1 MNDLVV
7 CSGLTKCFGT
17 LTALDNVDLHLPSGK
32 IIGLLGPNGSGKTT
46 LIKILTGLLRPT
58 SGSVSIGGYPVGPES
73 KAIVSYLP
81 DKMFYANWM
90 KAENLIDL
98 FADFYADFRRERAE
112 AMCAALSIGMKAPI
126 KSMSKGT
133 QEKLQ
138 LILIMSRDAKLYLL
152 DEPIAGVDPAARDFI
167 LQTILTN
174 YSPESTILLST
185 HLIADIE
192 PVLDEA
198 IFLRGGRVVRHDSV
212 DHIREVEGKS
222 VDEVFREIFRT
233 IPYGGMWHAE

>member
-7 CSGLTKCFGT
+7 CSGLTKRFGA
-17 LTALDNVDLHLPSGK
+17 LTALDHVDLHLNSGR
-32 IIGLLGPNGSGKTT
+32 IVGLLGPNGSGKTT
-46 LIKILTGLLRPT
+46 LIKLMSGLLRPT
-58 SGSVSIGGYPVGPES
+58 EGNISIAGYPIGPQS
-73 KAIVSYLP
+73 KAVVAYLP

-90 KAENLIDL
+90 IAEDLIDL
-98 FADFYADFRRERAE
+98 FADFYADVRRERAE
-112 AMCAALSIGMKAPI
+112 AMCAALGIGMRASV

-138 LILIMSRDAKLYLL
+138 LILVMSRDAKLYLL

-167 LQTILTN
+167 LRTILTN
-174 YSPESTILLST
+174 YTPESTILLST

-198 IFLRGGRVVRHDSV
+198 VFLKEGRVVRHDAV

-233 IPYGGMWHAE
+233 IPYGGMWQ

>member
-7 CSGLTKCFGT
+7 CSGLTKRFGA
-17 LTALDNVDLHLPSGK
+17 LTALDHVDLHLNSGR
-32 IIGLLGPNGSGKTT
+32 IVGLLGPNGSGKTT
-46 LIKILTGLLRPT
+46 LIKLMSGLLRPT
-58 SGSVSIGGYPVGPES
+58 EGNISIAGYPIGPQS
-73 KAIVSYLP
+73 KAVVAYLP

-90 KAENLIDL
+90 KAEDLIDL

-112 AMCAALSIGMKAPI
+112 AMCAALGIGMRASV

-133 QEKLQ
+133 REKLQ
-138 LILIMSRDAKLYLL
+138 LILVMSRDAKLYLL

-167 LQTILTN
+167 LRTILTN
-174 YSPESTILLST
+174 YMPESTILLST

-198 IFLRGGRVVRHDSV
+198 VFLKEGRVVRHDAV

-233 IPYGGMWHAE
+233 IPYGGMWQ

>member
-7 CSGLTKCFGT
+7 CSGLTKRFGA
-17 LTALDNVDLHLPSGK
+17 LTALDHVDLHLNSGR
-32 IIGLLGPNGSGKTT
+32 IVGLLGPNGSGKTT
-46 LIKILTGLLRPT
+46 LIKLMSGLLRPT
-58 SGSVSIGGYPVGPES
+58 EGNISIAGYPIGPQS
-73 KAIVSYLP
+73 KAVVAYLP

-90 KAENLIDL
+90 KAEDLIDL

-112 AMCAALSIGMKAPI
+112 AMCAALGIGMRASV

-138 LILIMSRDAKLYLL
+138 LILVMSRDAKLYLL

-167 LQTILTN
+167 LRTILTN
-174 YSPESTILLST
+174 YTPESTILLST

-198 IFLRGGRVVRHDSV
+198 VVLKEGRVVRHDAV

-233 IPYGGMWHAE
+233 IPYGGMWQ

>member
-7 CSGLTKCFGT
+7 CSGLTKRFGA
-17 LTALDNVDLHLPSGK
+17 LTALDHVDLHLNSGR
-32 IIGLLGPNGSGKTT
+32 IVGLLGPNGSGKTT
-46 LIKILTGLLRPT
+46 LIKLMSGLLRPT
-58 SGSVSIGGYPVGPES
+58 EGNISIAGYPIGPQS
-73 KAIVSYLP
+73 KAVVAYLP
-81 DKMFYANWM
+81 DKMSYANWM
-90 KAENLIDL
+90 KAEDLIDL

-112 AMCAALSIGMKAPI
+112 AMCAALGIGMRASV

-138 LILIMSRDAKLYLL
+138 LILVMSRDAKLYLL

-167 LQTILTN
+167 LRTILTN
-174 YSPESTILLST
+174 YMPESTILLST

-198 IFLRGGRVVRHDSV
+198 VFLKEGRVVRHDAV

-233 IPYGGMWHAE
+233 IPYGGMWQ

>member
-7 CSGLTKCFGT
+7 CSGLTKRFGA
-17 LTALDNVDLHLPSGK
+17 LTALDHVDLRLNSGR
-32 IIGLLGPNGSGKTT
+32 IVGLLGPNGSGKTT
-46 LIKILTGLLRPT
+46 LIKLMSGLLRPT
-58 SGSVSIGGYPVGPES
+58 EGNISIAGYPIGPQS
-73 KAIVSYLP
+73 KAVVAYLP

-90 KAENLIDL
+90 KAEDLIDL

-112 AMCAALSIGMKAPI
+112 AMCAALGIGMRASV

-138 LILIMSRDAKLYLL
+138 LILVMSRDAKLYLL

-167 LQTILTN
+167 LRTILTN
-174 YSPESTILLST
+174 YMPESTILLST

-198 IFLRGGRVVRHDSV
+198 VFLKEGRVVRHDAV

-233 IPYGGMWHAE
+233 ITYGGMWQ

>member
-7 CSGLTKCFGT
+7 CSGLTKRFGA
-17 LTALDNVDLHLPSGK
+17 LTALDHVDLHLNSGR
-32 IIGLLGPNGSGKTT
+32 IVGLLGPNGSGKTT
-46 LIKILTGLLRPT
+46 LIKLMSGLLRPT
-58 SGSVSIGGYPVGPES
+58 EGNISIAGYPIGPQS
-73 KAIVSYLP
+73 KAVVASLP

-90 KAENLIDL
+90 KAEDLIDL
-98 FADFYADFRRERAE
+98 FADFYVDFRRERAE
-112 AMCAALSIGMKAPI
+112 AMCAALGIGMRASV

-138 LILIMSRDAKLYLL
+138 LILVMSRDAKLYLL

-167 LQTILTN
+167 LRTILTN
-174 YSPESTILLST
+174 YMPESTILLST

-192 PVLDEA
+192 PVLDVA
-198 IFLRGGRVVRHDSV
+198 VFLKEGRVVRHDAV

-233 IPYGGMWHAE
+233 IPYGGMWQ

>member
-7 CSGLTKCFGT
+7 CSGLTKRFGA
-17 LTALDNVDLHLPSGK
+17 LTALDHVDLHLNSGR
-32 IIGLLGPNGSGKTT
+32 IVGLLGPNGSGKTT
-46 LIKILTGLLRPT
+46 LIKLMSGLLRPT
-58 SGSVSIGGYPVGPES
+58 EGNISIAGYPIGPQS
-73 KAIVSYLP
+73 KAVVAYLP

-90 KAENLIDL
+90 KAEDLIDL

-112 AMCAALSIGMKAPI
+112 AMCAALGIGMRASV

-138 LILIMSRDAKLYLL
+138 LILVMSRDAKLYLL

-167 LQTILTN
+167 LRTILTN
-174 YSPESTILLST
+174 YTPESTILLST

-192 PVLDEA
+192 PVLDETV
-198 IFLRGGRVVRHDSV
+198 FLKEGRVVRHDAV

-233 IPYGGMWHAE
+233 IPYGGMWQ

>member
-7 CSGLTKCFGT
+7 CSGLTKRFGA
-17 LTALDNVDLHLPSGK
+17 LTALDHVDLHLNSGR
-32 IIGLLGPNGSGKTT
+32 IVGLLGPNGSGKTT
-46 LIKILTGLLRPT
+46 LIKLMSGLLRPT
-58 SGSVSIGGYPVGPES
+58 EGNISIAGYPIGPQS
-73 KAIVSYLP
+73 KAVVAYLP

-90 KAENLIDL
+90 KAEDLIDL

-112 AMCAALSIGMKAPI
+112 AMCAALGIGMRASV

-138 LILIMSRDAKLYLL
+138 LILVMSRDAKLYLL
-152 DEPIAGVDPAARDFI
+152 DGPIADVDPAARDFI
-167 LQTILTN
+167 LRTILTN
-174 YSPESTILLST
+174 YMPESTILLST

-198 IFLRGGRVVRHDSV
+198 VFLKEGRVVRHDAV

-233 IPYGGMWHAE
+233 IPYGGMWQ

>member
-7 CSGLTKCFGT
+7 CSGLTKRFGA
-17 LTALDNVDLHLPSGK
+17 LTALDHVDLHLNSGR
-32 IIGLLGPNGSGKTT
+32 IVGLLGPNGSGKTT
-46 LIKILTGLLRPT
+46 LIKLMSGLLRPT
-58 SGSVSIGGYPVGPES
+58 EGNISIAGYPIGPQS
-73 KAIVSYLP
+73 KAAVAYLP

-90 KAENLIDL
+90 KAEDLIDL

-112 AMCAALSIGMKAPI
+112 AMCAALGIGMRASV

-138 LILIMSRDAKLYLL
+138 LILVMSRDAKLYLL

-167 LQTILTN
+167 LRTILTN
-174 YSPESTILLST
+174 YMPESTILLST

-198 IFLRGGRVVRHDSV
+198 VFLKEGRVVRHDAV

-233 IPYGGMWHAE
+233 IPYGGMWQ

>member
-7 CSGLTKCFGT
+7 CSGLTKRFGA
-17 LTALDNVDLHLPSGK
+17 LTALDHVDLHLNSGR
-32 IIGLLGPNGSGKTT
+32 IVGLLGPNGSGKTT
-46 LIKILTGLLRPT
+46 LIKLMSGLLRPT
-58 SGSVSIGGYPVGPES
+58 EGNISIAGYPIGPQS
-73 KAIVSYLP
+73 KAVVAYLP

-90 KAENLIDL
+90 KAEDLIDL

-112 AMCAALSIGMKAPI
+112 AMCAALGIGMRASV

-138 LILIMSRDAKLYLL
+138 LILVMSRDAKLYLL

-167 LQTILTN
+167 LRTILTN
-174 YSPESTILLST
+174 YTPESTILLST

-198 IFLRGGRVVRHDSV
+198 VFLKEGRIVRHDAV

-233 IPYGGMWHAE
+233 IPYGGMWQ

>member
-7 CSGLTKCFGT
+7 CSGLTKRFGT
-17 LTALDNVDLHLPSGK
+17 LTALDHVDLQLSSGR

-58 SGSVSIGGYPVGPES
+58 DGSVRIAGFPVGPES
-73 KAIVSYLP
+73 KAVVSYLP
-81 DKMFYANWM
+81 DRMFYANWM
-90 KAENLIDL
+90 KTIDLIDL
-98 FADFYADFRRERAE
+98 FEDFYADFRRDRAE
-112 AMCAALSIGMKAPI
+112 AMCSALGIGERASV

-138 LILIMSRDAKLYLL
+138 LILAMSRDAKLYLL

-198 IFLRGGRVVRHDSV
+198 VFLRGGQVVRHDSV

>member
-7 CSGLTKCFGT
+7 CSGLTKRFGT
-17 LTALDNVDLHLPSGK
+17 LTALDHVDLHLNSGR

-58 SGSVSIGGYPVGPES
+58 EGAVRIAGNPVGPES
-73 KAIVSYLP
+73 KALVSYLP
-81 DKMFYANWM
+81 DRMFFANWM
-90 KAENLIDL
+90 KTIDLIDL
-98 FADFYADFRRERAE
+98 FADFYADFRRDRAE
-112 AMCAALSIGMKAPI
+112 AMCSALGIGERASI

-138 LILIMSRDAKLYLL
+138 LILAMSRDAKLYLL

-174 YSPESTILLST
+174 YSPESTILIST

-198 IFLRGGRVVRHDSV
+198 VFLRGGLVVRHDSV

>member
-7 CSGLTKCFGT
+7 CSGLTKRFGA
-17 LTALDNVDLHLPSGK
+17 LTALDHVDLHLNSGR
-32 IIGLLGPNGSGKTT
+32 IVGLLGPNGSGKTT
-46 LIKILTGLLRPT
+46 LIKLMSGLLRPT
-58 SGSVSIGGYPVGPES
+58 EGNISIAGYPIGPQS
-73 KAIVSYLP
+73 KAVVAYLP

-90 KAENLIDL
+90 KAEDLIDL
-98 FADFYADFRRERAE
+98 FADFYADFRRERAG
-112 AMCAALSIGMKAPI
+112 AMCAALGIGMRASV

-138 LILIMSRDAKLYLL
+138 LILVMSRDAKLYLL

-167 LQTILTN
+167 LRTILTN
-174 YSPESTILLST
+174 YMPESTILLST

-198 IFLRGGRVVRHDSV
+198 VFLKEGRVVRHDAV

-233 IPYGGMWHAE
+233 IPYGGMWQ

>member
-1 MNDLVV
+1 MNDLVI
-7 CSGLTKCFGT
+7 CNGLTKHYGS
-17 LTALDNVDLHLPSGK
+17 LTALDHVDLHLDAGR

-46 LIKILTGLLRPT
+46 LIKILAGLLRPAN
-58 SGSVSIGGYPVGPES
+58 GSVSIGGQPIGVGS
-73 KAIVSYLP
+73 KALVSYLP

-90 KAENLIDL
+90 KTIDLIDL

-112 AMCAALSIGMKAPI
+112 AMCAALSIGMKTSI

-138 LILIMSRDAKLYLL
+138 LILAMSRNARLYLL

-167 LQTILTN
+167 LHTILTN

-192 PVLDEA
+192 PILDEA
-198 IFLRGGRVVRHDSV
+198 VFLKEGRVVRHDTV

-233 IPYGGMWHAE
+233 IPYGGNWPC

>member
-7 CSGLTKCFGT
+7 CSGLTKRFGA
-17 LTALDNVDLHLPSGK
+17 LTALDHVDLHLHSGR
-32 IIGLLGPNGSGKTT
+32 IVGLLGPNGSGKTT
-46 LIKILTGLLRPT
+46 LIKLMSGLLRPT
-58 SGSVSIGGYPVGPES
+58 EGNISIAGYPIGPQS
-73 KAIVSYLP
+73 KAVVAYLP

-90 KAENLIDL
+90 KAEDLIDL
-98 FADFYADFRRERAE
+98 FADFYTDFRRERAE
-112 AMCAALSIGMKAPI
+112 AMCAALGIGMKASV

-138 LILIMSRDAKLYLL
+138 LILVMSRDAKLYLL

-167 LQTILTN
+167 LRTILTN
-174 YSPESTILLST
+174 YMPESTILLST

-198 IFLRGGRVVRHDSV
+198 VFLKEGRVVRHDAV

-233 IPYGGMWHAE
+233 IPYGGMWQ

>member
-7 CSGLTKCFGT
+7 CSGLTKRFGA
-17 LTALDNVDLHLPSGK
+17 LTALDHVDLHLNSGR
-32 IIGLLGPNGSGKTT
+32 IVGLLGPNGSGKTT
-46 LIKILTGLLRPT
+46 LIKLMSGLLRPT
-58 SGSVSIGGYPVGPES
+58 EGNISIAGYPIGPQS
-73 KAIVSYLP
+73 KAVVAYLP

-90 KAENLIDL
+90 KAEDLIDL

-112 AMCAALSIGMKAPI
+112 AMCAALGIGMRASV

-138 LILIMSRDAKLYLL
+138 LILVMSRDAKLYLL

-167 LQTILTN
+167 LCTILTN
-174 YSPESTILLST
+174 YTPEITILLST

-198 IFLRGGRVVRHDSV
+198 VFLKEGRVVRHDAV

-233 IPYGGMWHAE
+233 IPYGGMWQ

>member
-7 CSGLTKCFGT
+7 CSGLTKRFGA
-17 LTALDNVDLHLPSGK
+17 LTALDHVDLHLNSGR
-32 IIGLLGPNGSGKTT
+32 IVGLLGPNGSGKTT
-46 LIKILTGLLRPT
+46 LIKLMSGLLRPT
-58 SGSVSIGGYPVGPES
+58 EGNISIAGYPIGPQS
-73 KAIVSYLP
+73 KAVVAYLP
-81 DKMFYANWM
+81 DKIFYANWM
-90 KAENLIDL
+90 KAEDLIDL

-112 AMCAALSIGMKAPI
+112 AMCAALGIGMRASV

-138 LILIMSRDAKLYLL
+138 LILVMSRDAKLYLL

-167 LQTILTN
+167 LRTILTN
-174 YSPESTILLST
+174 YTPESTILLST

-198 IFLRGGRVVRHDSV
+198 VFLKEGRVVRHDAV

-233 IPYGGMWHAE
+233 IPYGGMWQ

>member
-7 CSGLTKCFGT
+7 CSGLTKRFGT
-17 LTALDNVDLHLPSGK
+17 LTALDRVDLHLNSGR

-58 SGSVSIGGYPVGPES
+58 EGAVRIAGNPVGPES
-73 KAIVSYLP
+73 KALVSYLP
-81 DKMFYANWM
+81 DRMFFANWM
-90 KAENLIDL
+90 KTIDLIDL
-98 FADFYADFRRERAE
+98 FADFYADFRRDRAE
-112 AMCAALSIGMKAPI
+112 AMCSALGIGERASI

-138 LILIMSRDAKLYLL
+138 LILAMSRDAKLYLL

-174 YSPESTILLST
+174 YSPESTILIST

-198 IFLRGGRVVRHDSV
+198 VFLRGGLVVRHDSV

>member
-7 CSGLTKCFGT
+7 CSGLTKRFGA
-17 LTALDNVDLHLPSGK
+17 LTALDHVDLHLNSGR
-32 IIGLLGPNGSGKTT
+32 IVGLLGPNGSGKTT
-46 LIKILTGLLRPT
+46 LIKLMSGLLRPT
-58 SGSVSIGGYPVGPES
+58 EGNISIAGYPIGPQS
-73 KAIVSYLP
+73 KAVVAYLP

-90 KAENLIDL
+90 KAEDLIDL

-112 AMCAALSIGMKAPI
+112 AMCAALGIGMRASV

-138 LILIMSRDAKLYLL
+138 LILVMSRDAKLYLL

-167 LQTILTN
+167 LRTILTN
-174 YSPESTILLST
+174 YMPESTILLST
-185 HLIADIE
+185 HLITDIE

-198 IFLRGGRVVRHDSV
+198 VFLKEGRVVRHDAV

-233 IPYGGMWHAE
+233 IPYGGMWQ

>member
-7 CSGLTKCFGT
+7 CSGLTKRFGA
-17 LTALDNVDLHLPSGK
+17 LTALDHVDLHLNSGR
-32 IIGLLGPNGSGKTT
+32 IVGLLGPNGSGKTT
-46 LIKILTGLLRPT
+46 LIKLMSGLLRPT
-58 SGSVSIGGYPVGPES
+58 EGNISIAGYPIGPQS
-73 KAIVSYLP
+73 KAVVAYLP

-90 KAENLIDL
+90 KAEDLIDL
-98 FADFYADFRRERAE
+98 FADFHADFRRERAE
-112 AMCAALSIGMKAPI
+112 AMCAALGIGMRASV

-138 LILIMSRDAKLYLL
+138 LILVMSRDAKLYLL
-152 DEPIAGVDPAARDFI
+152 DEPIAGVEPAARDFI
-167 LQTILTN
+167 LRTILTN
-174 YSPESTILLST
+174 YTPESTILLST

-198 IFLRGGRVVRHDSV
+198 VFLKEGRVVRHDAV

-233 IPYGGMWHAE
+233 IPYGGMWQ

>member
-1 MNDLVV
+1 M
-7 CSGLTKCFGT
+7 
-17 LTALDNVDLHLPSGK
+17 
-32 IIGLLGPNGSGKTT
+32 
-46 LIKILTGLLRPT
+46 
-58 SGSVSIGGYPVGPES
+58 
-73 KAIVSYLP
+73 VSYLP
-81 DKMFYANWM
+81 DRMFYANWM
-90 KAENLIDL
+90 KTIDLIDL
-98 FADFYADFRRERAE
+98 FADFYADFRRDRAE
-112 AMCAALSIGMKAPI
+112 AMCSALGIGERAAI

-138 LILIMSRDAKLYLL
+138 LILVMSRDAKLYLL

-198 IFLRGGRVVRHDSV
+198 IFLRGGLVVRHDSV

>member
-7 CSGLTKCFGT
+7 CSGLTKRFGA
-17 LTALDNVDLHLPSGK
+17 LTALDHVDLHLNSGR
-32 IIGLLGPNGSGKTT
+32 IVGLLGPNGSGKTT
-46 LIKILTGLLRPT
+46 LIKLMSGLLRPT
-58 SGSVSIGGYPVGPES
+58 EGNISIAGYPIGPQS
-73 KAIVSYLP
+73 KAVVAYLP

-90 KAENLIDL
+90 KAEDLIDL

-112 AMCAALSIGMKAPI
+112 AMCAALGIGMRASV

-138 LILIMSRDAKLYLL
+138 LILVMSRDAKLYLL

-167 LQTILTN
+167 LRTILTN
-174 YSPESTILLST
+174 YMPESTILLST

-198 IFLRGGRVVRHDSV
+198 VFLKEGRVVRHDAV

-222 VDEVFREIFRT
+222 VDEVFREIFRN
-233 IPYGGMWHAE
+233 IPYGGMWQ

>member
-7 CSGLTKCFGT
+7 CSGLTKRFGA
-17 LTALDNVDLHLPSGK
+17 LTALDHVDLHLNSGR
-32 IIGLLGPNGSGKTT
+32 IVGLLGPNGSGKTT
-46 LIKILTGLLRPT
+46 LIKLMSGLLRPT
-58 SGSVSIGGYPVGPES
+58 EGNISIAGYPIGPQS
-73 KAIVSYLP
+73 KAVVAYLP

-90 KAENLIDL
+90 KAEDLIDL

-112 AMCAALSIGMKAPI
+112 AMCAALGIGMRASV

-138 LILIMSRDAKLYLL
+138 LILVMSRDAKLYLL

-167 LQTILTN
+167 LRTILTN
-174 YSPESTILLST
+174 YMPESTILLST

-198 IFLRGGRVVRHDSV
+198 VFLKEGRVVRHDAV

-233 IPYGGMWHAE
+233 IPYGGMWQ

>member
-7 CSGLTKCFGT
+7 CSGLAKRFGA
-17 LTALDNVDLHLPSGK
+17 LTALDHVDLHLNSGR
-32 IIGLLGPNGSGKTT
+32 IVGLLGPNGSGKTT
-46 LIKILTGLLRPT
+46 LIKLMSGLLRPT
-58 SGSVSIGGYPVGPES
+58 EGNISIAGYPIGPQS
-73 KAIVSYLP
+73 KAVVAYLP

-90 KAENLIDL
+90 KAEDLIDL

-112 AMCAALSIGMKAPI
+112 AMCAALGIGMRASV

-138 LILIMSRDAKLYLL
+138 LILVMSRDAKLYLL

-167 LQTILTN
+167 LRTILTN
-174 YSPESTILLST
+174 YTPESTILLST

-198 IFLRGGRVVRHDSV
+198 VFLKEGRVVRHDAV

-233 IPYGGMWHAE
+233 IPYGGMWQ